1 MYDIKVAEL
10 PCKLQCLFSRFLV
23 QSFENFKYLP
33 KYFKSANLFSLVQSN
48 SLQQLTSKDTGAG
61 TQKLTRYIIIWGSG
75 FGGHNIYRYKFSY
88 RFHFTDIQSC

>member
-1 MYDIKVAEL
+1 MYAIKVAEL

-33 KYFKSANLFSLVQSN
+33 KYIKSANLFSLVQSN

-61 TQKLTRYIIIWGSG
+61 TQKLNTYIDI
-75 FGGHNIYRYKFSY
+75 N
-88 RFHFTDIQSC
+88 FHIHFILLIFNLVNKTKNYTQIESNA